1 MTQRDQF
8 HHDELGE
15 GWTDCYTLFSDPKSM
30 EPPKVVKSGFGVF
43 DEAQPFGGTV
53 HGSINLWCGEMK
65 VGKSRFVL
73 ALCAGYAFH
82 GTRVVY
88 LMGEMSP
95 EEQGE
100 RLLMM
105 TLQLTTKELCEGQ
118 HAEHREQAAAWI
130 RDRLHKRLVFK
141 AVPITLDEITKAARW
156 VGAGGIVVV
165 DSIQRVQL
173 PGSTRQRSDEIETTM
188 SHIVAQAESTHAVF
202 HLTSEIGNPP
212 KDGERSNFGWTKGS
226 SSPLQNATSQ
236 FIVHK
241 AAGSVQRVQNPQR
254 RRGNPCDFTIV
265 LSERNGLPIIPMWEG
280 GGA

>member
-1 MTQRDQF
+1 MTQHDQL

-15 GWTDCYTLFSDPKSM
+15 GWTDCHALASDPKSM
-30 EPPKVVKSGFGVF
+30 EPPKVVQSGFGVF
-43 DEAQPFGGTV
+43 DEAQPFGGAV

-82 GTRVVY
+82 GARVAY

-95 EEQGE
+95 EEQFE

-105 TLQLTTKELCEGQ
+105 ALQLTTEELREGR
-118 HAEHREQAAAWI
+118 HAEDRQQAVAWL
-130 RDRLHKRLVFK
+130 RDSVGKRLKFR
-141 AVPITLDEITKAARW
+141 AVPITLGEITKAAHW
-156 VGAGGIVVV
+156 AGAGGIVVV

-173 PGSTRQRSDEIETTM
+173 AGSSRQRSDEIETTM
-188 SHIVAQAESTHAVF
+188 SHIVAQAEGTHAVF
-202 HLTSEIGNPP
+202 HLTSEIGTPP
-212 KDGERSNFGWTKGS
+212 KGTQRGNFDWTKGS
-226 SSPLQNATSQ
+226 SSPLQNSTSQ

-241 AAGSVQRVQNPQR
+241 AEGSVQRVQNAQR
-254 RRGNPCDFTIV
+254 RRGNPRDFNIV

>member
-1 MTQRDQF
+1 MQRDQL

-15 GWTDCYTLFSDPKSM
+15 GWTDCHALASDPKSM

-82 GTRVVY
+82 GARVAY

-95 EEQGE
+95 EEQFE

-105 TLQLTTKELCEGQ
+105 ALQLTTEELREGQ
-118 HAEHREQAAAWI
+118 HAGHRQQAVAWL
-130 RDRLHKRLVFK
+130 RDSVGKRLKFR
-141 AVPITLDEITKAARW
+141 AVPITVSEITKAAEW
-156 VGAGGIVVV
+156 AGAGGIVVV

-173 PGSTRQRSDEIETTM
+173 ANSARQRSDEIETTM
-188 SHIVAQAESTHAVF
+188 SHIVAQAEGTHAVF
-202 HLTSEIGNPP
+202 HLMSEIGNPP
-212 KDGERSNFGWTKGS
+212 KGAQRGNFDWTKGS
-226 SSPLQNATSQ
+226 SSPLQNSTSQ

-241 AAGSVQRVQNPQR
+241 AEGSVQRVQNAQR
-254 RRGNPCDFTIV
+254 RRGNPRDFSIV

>member
-1 MTQRDQF
+1 MTQRDLL

-15 GWTDCYTLFSDPKSM
+15 GWTDCHALASDPKSM
-30 EPPKVVKSGFGVF
+30 EPPKVVRSGFGIF

-82 GTRVVY
+82 GVRVAY

-95 EEQGE
+95 EEQFE

-105 TLQLTTKELCEGQ
+105 ALQLTTEELREGR
-118 HAEHREQAAAWI
+118 HAAERQQAVRWL
-130 RDRLHKRLVFK
+130 RDRVGRRLKFK
-141 AVPITLDEITKAARW
+141 AVPITLDEITKAAHW
-156 VGAGGIVVV
+156 AGAGGIVVV
-165 DSIQRVQL
+165 DSIQRVRL
-173 PGSTRQRSDEIETTM
+173 PGSTRHRSDEIETTM
-188 SHIVAQAESTHAVF
+188 SHIVEQAEGTHAVF

-212 KDGERSNFGWTKGS
+212 KDGERGNFGWTKGS
-226 SSPLQNATSQ
+226 SSPLQNATSTN
-236 FIVHK
+236 IVHK
-241 AAGSVQRVQNPQR
+241 AEGSVQRVQNAQR
-254 RRGNPCDFTIV
+254 RRGSPRDFSIV